1 MVQFIPS
8 PVLSSQ
14 QHRFVGWG
22 KQIRSLPYSCKCEQV
37 QALPILWGF
46 LRSGTM
52 GTRGGDFD
60 EQLEWNEDNQPK
72 VEDDKQLKVDGNPV
86 IAPQVQF
93 FNKEPKLTEV

>member
-1 MVQFIPS
+1 
-8 PVLSSQ
+8 
-14 QHRFVGWG
+14 
-22 KQIRSLPYSCKCEQV
+22 
-37 QALPILWGF
+37 
-46 LRSGTM
+46 M